1 MPSTDTVSPIAGAL
15 PVVIVIATSTVIAI
29 AIAAWLV
36 YQVALRAID
45 KAPPEGVAAVILA
58 LGALLNPLRLFLP
71 WPTRGEPTNPPHA
84 EDYAPTVSAHN
95 KAISDLTQ
103 ESSHEA

>member
-1 MPSTDTVSPIAGAL
+1 MSSTVTESPIAGAL
-15 PVVIVIATSTVIAI
+15 PVVIVIAASAVTAI

-36 YQVALRAID
+36 YRVALRAID

-71 WPTRGEPTNPPHA
+71 WPSRSEPGGVPHVQDGVRTA
-84 EDYAPTVSAHN
+84 AVHN
-95 KAISDLTQ
+95 EAIADRHPGDQS
-103 ESSHEA
+103 